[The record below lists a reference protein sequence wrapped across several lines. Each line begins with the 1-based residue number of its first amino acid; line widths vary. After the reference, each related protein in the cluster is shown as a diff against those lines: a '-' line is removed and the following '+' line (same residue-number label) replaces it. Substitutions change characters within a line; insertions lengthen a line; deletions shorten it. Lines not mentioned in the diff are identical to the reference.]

1 MRVIVTGAASGIG
14 AAVARGLIAGRVMPG
29 PHHVLLVDRDAE
41 GLTRIAA
48 ELGGTATSFVTDIAD
63 PDCGAAIATRAVE
76 TMGGIDGLASNAG
89 IIIGAPLATM
99 DVADFDRMIAI
110 NTRATWLIAKSV
122 YPHLVA
128 AGGGS
133 IVATGSISASHPTPP
148 LGAYS
153 ASKAALMMLVRQ
165 MANEWGPD
173 GIRCNTV
180 SPGPTLTPMTAGG
193 YADEERRRRREA
205 GLPLRRLGAPEDIAN
220 VILFLLSDLSRNVT
234 GVDLLADGGLATTL
248 MTASG
253 AGSGQTSTG

>member
-14 AAVARGLIAGRVMPG
+14 AAVARGLVAGRLAPG
-29 PHHVLLVDRDAE
+29 PHRVLLVDRDAE
-41 GLTRIAA
+41 GLARIAA
-48 ELGGTATSFVTDIAD
+48 ELGQTAAPFVADLAD
-63 PDCGAAIATRAVE
+63 PDCGDAIAAAAIDA
-76 TMGGIDGLASNAG
+76 MGGIDGLASNAG
-89 IIIGAPLATM
+89 IIAGAPLATM
-99 DVADFDRMIAI
+99 QVEDFDRMIAI
-110 NTRATWLIAKSV
+110 NTRSTWLIAKAI

-133 IVATGSISASHPTPP
+133 IVATGSISASQPTPP

-153 ASKAALMMLVRQ
+153 TSKAALLMLMKQ

-193 YADEERRRRREA
+193 YADEVRRRNREA
-205 GLPLRRLGAPEDIAN
+205 GLPLRRLGAPEEIADA
-220 VILFLLSDLSRNVT
+220 ILFLLSDFARNVT
-234 GVDLLADGGLATTL
+234 GVDLLADGGLSTTL

-253 AGSGQTSTG
+253 AGSGQTKAG

>member
-14 AAVARGLIAGRVMPG
+14 AAVARGLVEGRLMPG
-29 PHHVLLVDRDAE
+29 DHQVLLVDRDAE
-41 GLTRIAA
+41 GLARVSADLGSAA
-48 ELGGTATSFVTDIAD
+48 TPLVAD
-63 PDCGAAIATRAVE
+63 LSDPEVGEAVARAAVE
-76 TMGGIDGLASNAG
+76 AMGGIDGLASNAG
-89 IIIGAPLATM
+89 VILGAPLATM
-99 DVADFDRMIAI
+99 EVADFDRMIAI
-110 NTRATWLIAKSV
+110 NTRATWLIAKAV
-122 YPHLVA
+122 RPHLIS

-153 ASKAALMMLVRQ
+153 TSKAALVMLMRQ

-193 YADEERRRRREA
+193 YADDERRRSREA
-205 GLPLRRLGAPEDIAN
+205 GLPLRRLGAPEEIADA
-220 VILFLLSDLSRNVT
+220 ILFLLSDFARNVT
-234 GVDLLADGGLATTL
+234 GVDLLADGGLSTTL

-253 AGSGQTSTG
+253 AGSGQTRAG